1 MKVTI
6 CFASGVRHQV
16 QIGTNLPCLKLLQES
31 QDSDTSLEHLFGSD
45 VATEGDCDIDADVL
59 DGTTYFGSPVHTE
72 RRTAE
77 VVRNQYTAPH
87 DMPLIAHPWLFDKV
101 IGLHLIDCCRHLAD
115 DGWVAFDTSSNG
127 FLSIDAKVCIEEV
140 SLSIQ
145 TPVLE
150 ISNVFDTDS
159 QRRIIGHLPITIYL
173 GPLRVSHP
181 RFYSHGFHHA
191 LRNTGSQ

>member
-101 IGLHLIDCCRHLAD
+101 IGLNLIDCCRHLAD
-115 DGWVAFDTSSNG
+115 DGWGRLRYIVER
-127 FLSIDAKVCIEEV
+127 LPEY
-140 SLSIQ
+140 
-145 TPVLE
+145 
-150 ISNVFDTDS
+150 
-159 QRRIIGHLPITIYL
+159 RRQGLY
-173 GPLRVSHP
+173 RRSFS
-181 RFYSHGFHHA
+181 FYPDP
-191 LRNTGSQ
+191 GS